1 MSIYTTEIT
10 SDKILSDNPLHHRLL
25 SAYVFAEKYI
35 SGDVLE
41 LGCGEGRG
49 IDIVLKKSKSF
60 TAIDK
65 ISVVTER
72 LSKKYKNEKFISSSF
87 PPLINIEDNSF
98 DTIVTFQV
106 IEHINNDNL
115 FVEEIYRILR
125 PGGKALITTPNIE
138 MTLTRNPWHI
148 REYTSKQLRD
158 LCKKYF
164 SSVEVNGISGNEKV
178 IKYYNQNLDSVQ
190 RFKKLDVFNLE
201 KRLPN
206 FIYKIPYEILN
217 RMNRNNLKKNDDKLV
232 SSITY
237 KDYELVKDSPT
248 NLDLFLVLRK
258 NK

>member
-1 MSIYTTEIT
+1 
-10 SDKILSDNPLHHRLL
+10 
-25 SAYVFAEKYI
+25 
-35 SGDVLE
+35 
-41 LGCGEGRG
+41 
-49 IDIVLKKSKSF
+49 
-60 TAIDK
+60 
-65 ISVVTER
+65 
-72 LSKKYKNEKFISSSF
+72 
-87 PPLINIEDNSF
+87 
-98 DTIVTFQV
+98 
-106 IEHINNDNL
+106 
-115 FVEEIYRILR
+115 
-125 PGGKALITTPNIE
+125 

-158 LCKKYF
+158 LCEKYF

-237 KDYELVKDSPT
+237 KDYELVKDNPT

>member
-1 MSIYTTEIT
+1 MKNI
-10 SDKILSDNPLHHRLL
+10 N
-25 SAYVFAEKYI
+25 
-35 SGDVLE
+35 
-41 LGCGEGRG
+41 
-49 IDIVLKKSKSF
+49 KK
-60 TAIDK
+60 
-65 ISVVTER
+65 
-72 LSKKYKNEKFISSSF
+72 N
-87 PPLINIEDNSF
+87 NSF
-98 DTIVTFQV
+98 
-106 IEHINNDNL
+106 
-115 FVEEIYRILR
+115 
-125 PGGKALITTPNIE
+125 
-138 MTLTRNPWHI
+138 
-148 REYTSKQLRD
+148 
-158 LCKKYF
+158 
-164 SSVEVNGISGNEKV
+164 SSQKV